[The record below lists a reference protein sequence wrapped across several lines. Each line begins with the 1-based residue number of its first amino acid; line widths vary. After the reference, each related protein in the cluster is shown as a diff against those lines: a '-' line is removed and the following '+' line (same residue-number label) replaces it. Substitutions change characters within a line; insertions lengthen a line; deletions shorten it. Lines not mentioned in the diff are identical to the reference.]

1 MKSNY
6 KKLGKYIQQVSIR
19 NNDLT
24 GDVLLGVSI
33 QKILIPS
40 IANIVGTDMS
50 TYKKIKK
57 NQFAYGPVTSRNGDK
72 ISIAICEVEKAI
84 LSQAYTI
91 FEIID
96 ENELLPEYLMM
107 WFRRAEFDRYARFKS
122 HGSARETFDWDEM
135 CEIKLPV
142 PSLEK
147 QQEIVNEYKTIQN
160 RIKLNENLI
169 QKLEETAQA
178 IYRRWFVEFEFPNE
192 EGLPYK
198 SAGGEMVESEFGEIP
213 KGWNAGT
220 LEQLTTQFF
229 GFSFKGEDY
238 SFDEGIT
245 VLRGE
250 NVTEK
255 KLRWD
260 THKKWN
266 SDLDARMKKCFL
278 KERDIVIG
286 MDGSKVGK
294 NWSLISNYDLPLLLA
309 QRVSCLRSKISEFQS
324 FIYYSM
330 CVLDFEYYTS
340 QVQTGTS
347 IPHISGQQIFDFP
360 ILIPEENLLYDFDK
374 IVSKIIENNS
384 RKKTEIQSLVELKD
398 LLLVKMTKVESTS
411 LNHKFSTH

>member
-19 NNDLT
+19 NSDLT

-40 IANIVGTDMS
+40 IANIVGTNMS

-135 CEIKLPV
+135 CEIELPV

-147 QQEIVNEYKTIQN
+147 QQEIVNEYKTIQK

-178 IYRRWFVEFEFPNE
+178 IYKSWFVEGIDLENLP
-192 EGLPYK
+192 EGWT
-198 SAGGEMVESEFGEIP
+198 I
-213 KGWNAGT
+213 
-220 LEQLTTQFF
+220 
-229 GFSFKGEDY
+229 
-238 SFDEGIT
+238 
-245 VLRGE
+245 
-250 NVTEK
+250 K
-255 KLRWD
+255 KLEEFTKMKYGKMLDSSLFLQQGYPVFSGYGVRGFYSQYMYMESQILVLCRGVSG
-260 THKKWN
+260 TGEVKLSPKFSYITNLSIVVEIENALISKMYLYYFLKN
-266 SDLDARMKKCFL
+266 SDLRSLDS
-278 KERDIVIG
+278 
-286 MDGSKVGK
+286 GSAQSMITTG
-294 NWSLISNYDLPLLLA
+294 DLYFYEAIIPPFELQA
-309 QRVSCLRSKISEFQS
+309 KFEKAIN
-324 FIYYSM
+324 FII
-330 CVLDFEYYTS
+330 DE
-340 QVQTGTS
+340 
-347 IPHISGQQIFDFP
+347 
-360 ILIPEENLLYDFDK
+360 
-374 IVSKIIENNS
+374 IEVRNN
-384 RKKTEIQSLVELKD
+384 EIQKLVQLKD
-398 LLLVKMTKVESTS
+398 LLLSKMTKVEEIKE
-411 LNHKFSTH
+411 LRNNY